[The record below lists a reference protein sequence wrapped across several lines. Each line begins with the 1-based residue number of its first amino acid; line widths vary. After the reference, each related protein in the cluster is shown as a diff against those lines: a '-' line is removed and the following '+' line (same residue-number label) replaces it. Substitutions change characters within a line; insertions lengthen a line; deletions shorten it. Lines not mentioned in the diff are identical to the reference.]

1 MTTRNANGE
10 SPAAITDVDL
20 PEEPPFREDEQQ
32 PKLIVST
39 QHMIFLQGYDFLS
52 DSPKPFYYSQNRII
66 ATAIH
71 IEKQLIFVTEETGF
85 VFRAPLYMEEKPLII
100 TSPEQ
105 NTNVTPKLL
114 SVDWLNDHLYI
125 LGEVQHVSDTVWQ
138 ISRCDLDGQKT
149 TIAIAG
155 IHDEPSHIEVDPY
168 NGYLFWVIP
177 KHFPNSG
184 LYRLDLAE
192 ISNGVR
198 HEGGPGRV
206 ISWEDLGAFTIEHSK
221 FRLLVPYQDRN
232 TVFSVS
238 LDGKDTENIRSNTR
252 SAKFQT
258 VKSISYA
265 NSLFIWTNGR
275 EIIREEY
282 HREENVYYHNAVTT
296 DLSNDTIVSVHID
309 WPLAQPTPVPVNP
322 PVHVQ
327 AIFGPK
333 RAKISWQPPHLLGNQ
348 GKGAWK
354 NWDYEVEILDEKT
367 GNWSRNKPIKGT
379 TFVIDGLK
387 PNSPYTLRAS
397 AFTVAGKGPSSRE
410 FRSKTL
416 RTNQKRFMI
425 WASNE
430 GIMQSDIVGETVTT
444 LVKKSDLGDGPIT
457 DVTWI
462 DNYLYFVCNYTLMV
476 YNRTSGIVNRMNM
489 DSIGSIAI
497 DWLGKNIYYSNQIQQ
512 SITRANLF
520 GEQQEPLPILAS
532 GKKTLLNQ

>member
-252 SAKFQT
+252 SAKFQM

-532 GKKTLLNQ
+532 GKKIII